1 MCAIQ
6 KIPQLEYVNLL
17 PQIGFEEQIQV
28 VRLAGECP
36 YPLSHLCQPKTSIKK
51 IIFQFN
57 IKWSLKTFYAVKHIS
72 VLGAPDRA
80 RKPSVLLLHSEDPI
94 YQAAFNLYVL

>member
-51 IIFQFN
+51 N
-57 IKWSLKTFYAVKHIS
+57 HIS
-72 VLGAPDRA
+72 V
-80 RKPSVLLLHSEDPI
+80 
-94 YQAAFNLYVL
+94 